1 MGKPIPNGAYKTAGA
16 AKRAC
21 READEFIIYQS
32 EYGFGWAAY
41 NSETAVSIRTHGEY
55 DCELRLLPLRGAT
68 QVPGTGI
75 KATIVETCIADPGGR
90 F

>member
-1 MGKPIPNGAYKTAGA
+1 MGKRIPNGAYKTAGA

-21 READEFIIYQS
+21 READEFIIYQT
-32 EYGFGWAAY
+32 EYGFGWAGIA
-41 NSETAVSIRTHGEY
+41 SETADSIRRLGEY
-55 DCELRLLPLRGAT
+55 NCDLAKAGASVF
-68 QVPGTGI
+68 QKPGTGI